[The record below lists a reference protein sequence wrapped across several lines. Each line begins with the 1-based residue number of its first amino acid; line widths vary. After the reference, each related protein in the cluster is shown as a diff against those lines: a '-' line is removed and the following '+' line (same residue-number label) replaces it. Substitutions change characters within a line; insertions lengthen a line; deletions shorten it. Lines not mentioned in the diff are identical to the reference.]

1 MHKSKKMH
9 TDLSYKRFSK
19 NLGYNY
25 PKKWHATVPKNELK
39 SKSNIR
45 WTPER
50 YLNASNDFVVGPKT
64 KKTSPKFAQNFNS
77 CLEKGDLILSC
88 YLSIRGLAASHFV
101 LHSE

>member
-45 WTPER
+45 W
-50 YLNASNDFVVGPKT
+50 
-64 KKTSPKFAQNFNS
+64 
-77 CLEKGDLILSC
+77 
-88 YLSIRGLAASHFV
+88 
-101 LHSE
+101 